1 MSDYQYK
8 RVLLKISGE
17 ALAGEKKT
25 GLDFGVISEVC
36 EAVKRCVDMGVEVG
50 VVIGGGNF
58 WRGVKDGEGKIERT
72 RADHMG
78 MLATV
83 MNCLAVADV
92 MEQHGVDVRVQT
104 AIEMRQIAEPYIR
117 NKAVRHLE
125 KGRVVVFGCG
135 TGNPFFSTDTAAALR
150 AAEIEAEV
158 FMKATNVDG
167 VYTANPR
174 KDPNAKKLDTLRPKD
189 LLDQALGVMD
199 STAASLCMDNKIPIL
214 VFAVSDPDN
223 IVKAIKGEKI
233 GTIVEE
239 EKI

>member
-1 MSDYQYK
+1 
-8 RVLLKISGE
+8 
-17 ALAGEKKT
+17 
-25 GLDFGVISEVC
+25 
-36 EAVKRCVDMGVEVG
+36 
-50 VVIGGGNF
+50 
-58 WRGVKDGEGKIERT
+58 
-72 RADHMG
+72 
-78 MLATV
+78 
-83 MNCLAVADV
+83 
-92 MEQHGVDVRVQT
+92 
-104 AIEMRQIAEPYIR
+104 MRQIAEPYIR

-167 VYTANPR
+167 VYTADPR

>member
-1 MSDYQYK
+1 
-8 RVLLKISGE
+8 
-17 ALAGEKKT
+17 
-25 GLDFGVISEVC
+25 
-36 EAVKRCVDMGVEVG
+36 
-50 VVIGGGNF
+50 
-58 WRGVKDGEGKIERT
+58 
-72 RADHMG
+72 
-78 MLATV
+78 
-83 MNCLAVADV
+83 
-92 MEQHGVDVRVQT
+92 METRVQT

-167 VYTANPR
+167 VYTADPR
-174 KDPNAKKLDTLRPKD
+174 KDPAAKKLDTLRPKD
-189 LLDQALGVMD
+189 LLDQGLGVMD

-214 VFAVSDPDN
+214 VFAISDPDN

>member
-1 MSDYQYK
+1 M
-8 RVLLKISGE
+8 
-17 ALAGEKKT
+17 
-25 GLDFGVISEVC
+25 
-36 EAVKRCVDMGVEVG
+36 
-50 VVIGGGNF
+50 
-58 WRGVKDGEGKIERT
+58 
-72 RADHMG
+72 
-78 MLATV
+78 
-83 MNCLAVADV
+83 
-92 MEQHGVDVRVQT
+92 
-104 AIEMRQIAEPYIR
+104 
-117 NKAVRHLE
+117 RHLE

-167 VYTANPR
+167 VYTADPR
-174 KDPNAKKLDTLRPKD
+174 KDPAAKKLDTLRPKD
-189 LLDQALGVMD
+189 LLDQGLGVMD

-214 VFAVSDPDN
+214 VFAISDPDN